1 MLCCAVL
8 CCAMLCCTCVENV
21 ELTSFPPLLPGSDG
35 WVDGAVDCVGFE
47 ARGNGAAS
55 AGEVPA
61 QVLNDCMDIVRE
73 GGSIGIPVNRL
84 L

>member
-1 MLCCAVL
+1 MLVLWLCCAVL
-8 CCAMLCCTCVENV
+8 CCACVENV
-21 ELTSFPPLLPGSDG
+21 ELTSFPPPLPGSDG

-84 L
+84 